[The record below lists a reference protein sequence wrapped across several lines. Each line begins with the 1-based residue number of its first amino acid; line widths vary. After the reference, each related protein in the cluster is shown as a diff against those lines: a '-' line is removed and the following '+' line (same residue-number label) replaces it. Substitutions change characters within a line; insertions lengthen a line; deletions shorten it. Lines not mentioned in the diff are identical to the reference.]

1 MPLTDLDEEEILE
14 TARLV
19 LLTAVEDLDDTITCV
34 EVARLLVSLDEGAT
48 VGTIDPLLVEVGE
61 DLEEVIN

>member
-1 MPLTDLDEEEILE
+1 MPLADLDEEEILE
-14 TARLV
+14 GARLV

-34 EVARLLVSLDEGAT
+34 EVARLLVSLDEAAT